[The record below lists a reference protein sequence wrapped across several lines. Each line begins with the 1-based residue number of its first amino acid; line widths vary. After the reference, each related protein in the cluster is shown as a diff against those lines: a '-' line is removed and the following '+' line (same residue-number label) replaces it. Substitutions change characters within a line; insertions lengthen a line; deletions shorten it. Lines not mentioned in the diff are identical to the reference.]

1 MAIDHPPPEQQGRL
15 VALDGLPHVRAGKVR
30 DLYQPEDESQ
40 LLLVA
45 SDRISTFDVI
55 HPTLVP
61 DKGRVLTGVSTYWFE
76 QTEDLVANHL
86 VSTSLADFG
95 DAAQAHGD
103 HLAGRTM
110 LTRKVEIVPFECVVR
125 GYLVGSGWKEYGQ
138 DGTVCG
144 IPLPGGLEQAA
155 KLEEPIFTPA
165 TKAEIGEHD
174 ENVSFDRMVTDLGSP
189 LSQKLRELSLA
200 LYSRGRDLAAERGII
215 LADTKFEF
223 GIVDG
228 EVLLADE
235 VLTMDS
241 SRYWPAEQYKTGSNP
256 PSFDKQ
262 FVRDYATSTG
272 WDMNPPAPS
281 LPDDVVGQTRA
292 KYIEAYERITE
303 RPFDAWLAAR

>member
-1 MAIDHPPPEQQGRL
+1 MS
-15 VALDGLPHVRAGKVR
+15 LDGLTHVRAGKVR
-30 DLYQPEDESQ
+30 DLYEAGDDH

-55 HPTLVP
+55 HPTVVP

-76 QTEDLVANHL
+76 QTADLIDNHL
-86 VSTSLADFG
+86 VSTSVADFG
-95 DAAQAHGD
+95 EAAQAHAD

-110 LTRKVEIVPFECVVR
+110 LTRKVDIIPFECVVR

-144 IPLPGGLEQAA
+144 IPLPAGLEQAA
-155 KLEEPIFTPA
+155 KLETPIFTPA
-165 TKAEIGEHD
+165 TKAEIGDHD
-174 ENVSFDRMVTDLGSP
+174 ENVSFDRMAADLGVA
-189 LSQKLRELSLA
+189 LSEKLRDLSLA
-200 LYSRGRDLAAERGII
+200 LYSRGRDMAAERGII

-223 GIVDG
+223 GLLDG
-228 EVLLADE
+228 EILLADE
-235 VLTMDS
+235 ILTMDS
-241 SRYWPAEQYKTGSNP
+241 SRYWPADQYKTGSNP

-272 WDMNPPAPS
+272 WDKNPPAPA
-281 LPDDVVGQTRA
+281 LPDDVVMQTRA

-303 RPFDAWLAAR
+303 RSFDDWLAAR